1 MQFIPNG
8 PDIPET
14 LLQAHEEGRVVF
26 FCGAGISYKVG
37 LKDFQWLVDE
47 IYQRC
52 GMMLPKDS
60 VAYKHERYDIILNN
74 LEEKLLGQRSA
85 RTRHGRSHGLPRPPL
100 LRPRHKVH
108 TAKIFELAGDLPMV
122 IEIVDITEKIEA
134 FLPVVE
140 TLLRESGAQA
150 LVSCHASTDG

>member
-60 VAYKHERYDIILNN
+60 VAYKHERYDIILNRYRTYSS
-74 LEEKLLGQRSA
+74 KLCFAMEFLNMSSYPVA
-85 RTRHGRSHGLPRPPL
+85 L
-100 LRPRHKVH
+100 LR
-108 TAKIFELAGDLPMV
+108 G
-122 IEIVDITEKIEA
+122 
-134 FLPVVE
+134 
-140 TLLRESGAQA
+140 S
-150 LVSCHASTDG
+150 